1 MKAIVTGANGFLGSW
16 LCKRLLEE
24 GHDVTAL
31 VRKSSDLSEI
41 EHLKLKYEYG
51 DVTDKSSLQTAFK
64 DKDYVF
70 HLAGVIAYKSA
81 DRPLMDKVNIG
92 GTQNV
97 VDVLVEQKQAKL
109 LNLSSVV
116 AVGASFKPVA
126 LTEESPYT
134 IHNLNL
140 GYFETKHAAE
150 KIVTAAA
157 KNNLIH
163 AVSVNPSTIYGFGDA
178 KKGSRKTQVKVARG
192 KFPFY
197 TGGGVNVVAAEDV
210 VDGILKAIDKG
221 RNGERYLLCS
231 ENMTIKEL
239 FTKIAGFAGVKPPK
253 IFMPFPVLKLIGH
266 IGDLTGSGLSVENAY
281 TASMYHWFS
290 CDKAKKELGFS
301 PRPSD
306 IAIENS
312 VRWMKDHGYL
322 NK

>member
-16 LCKRLLEE
+16 LCSRLLEE

-51 DVTDKSSLQTAFK
+51 DVTDKASLKLAFK

-70 HLAGVIAYKSA
+70 HLAGVIAYKAA
-81 DRPLMDKVNIG
+81 DRPMMDKVNIG

-97 VDVLVEQKQAKL
+97 VDVLIEQKQAKL

-116 AVGASFKPVA
+116 AVGASFKPIS
-126 LTEESPYT
+126 LTEDSPYT
-134 IHNLNL
+134 IHDLNL
-140 GYFETKHAAE
+140 GYFETKHEAE

-192 KFPFY
+192 KFLFY

-210 VDGILKAIDKG
+210 VDGILRAVDKG
-221 RNGERYLLCS
+221 RNGERYILCS
-231 ENMTIKEL
+231 QNITIKEL
-239 FTKIAGFAGVKPPK
+239 FTEIAGFAGVKPPK
-253 IFMPFPVLKLIGH
+253 IFMPFSVLKLVGRV
-266 IGDLTGSGLSVENAY
+266 GDLTGSGVSLENAY
-281 TASMYHWFS
+281 TASMYHWFT

-301 PRPSD
+301 PRSSD

-312 VRWMKDHGYL
+312 VRWMKDNGYL
-322 NK
+322 D

>member
-1 MKAIVTGANGFLGSW
+1 MKTIVTGANGFLGSW
-16 LCKRLLEE
+16 LCKRLLDE
-24 GHDVTAL
+24 GHEVTAL
-31 VRKSSDLSEI
+31 VRKSSDLSETQ
-41 EHLKLKYEYG
+41 HLKLKYEYG
-51 DVTDKSSLQTAFK
+51 DVTDKASLQTAFK
-64 DKDYVF
+64 NKDYVF
-70 HLAGVIAYKSA
+70 HLAGVIAYKAA
-81 DRPLMDKVNIG
+81 DRAKMDKVNIG

-97 VDVLVEQKQAKL
+97 VDVLTEQQQAKL

-116 AVGASFKPVA
+116 AVGASFTPKE

-134 IHNLNL
+134 IHKLNL
-140 GYFETKHAAE
+140 GYFETKHTAE
-150 KIVTAAA
+150 KIVCAAA
-157 KNNLIH
+157 RTGKIH
-163 AVSVNPSTIYGFGDA
+163 AINVNPSTIYGFGDA

-210 VDGILKAIDKG
+210 VDGIVKAITKG
-221 RNGERYLLCS
+221 RNGERYLLTS

-239 FTKIAGFAGVKPPK
+239 FTKIAGFAGVKPPS
-253 IFMPFPVLKLIGH
+253 ILMPFPVLKLIGRF
-266 IGDLTGSGLSVENAY
+266 GDLTGGSLSVENAY
-281 TASMYHWFS
+281 TASMYHWFN

-322 NK
+322 D